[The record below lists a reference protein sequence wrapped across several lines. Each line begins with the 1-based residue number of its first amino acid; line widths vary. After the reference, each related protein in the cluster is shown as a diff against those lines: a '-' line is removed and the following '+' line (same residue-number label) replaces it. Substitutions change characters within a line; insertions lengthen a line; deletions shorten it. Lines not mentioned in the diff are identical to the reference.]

1 MKTSNR
7 VIAIVL
13 MTLLLGTIVAILL
26 YASED
31 PRFGHDLWE
40 TWLIRHIQLSPAVAG
55 QVVFIC
61 RKTLHF
67 LGYGGIGL
75 LFWAYF
81 SLWGL
86 APAQVLGI
94 VTTGFLA
101 ALDEYTQTTSSFRGG
116 NPGDVLLDL
125 CGALVIGLVARGI
138 LKYWHGVR
146 QTKKIR

>member
-7 VIAIVL
+7 IIALAL
-13 MTLLLGTIVAILL
+13 MTLLLGAIVALVL
-26 YASED
+26 YSSED

-40 TWLIRHIQLSPAVAG
+40 AWLIGHAQLSPAVAG

-94 VTTGFLA
+94 GATGILA

-116 NPGDVLLDL
+116 KPGDVLLDF
-125 CGALVIGLVARGI
+125 CGAVVIGWI
-138 LKYWHGVR
+138 VR
-146 QTKKIR
+146 KIIKHWLNAKEKRQNT